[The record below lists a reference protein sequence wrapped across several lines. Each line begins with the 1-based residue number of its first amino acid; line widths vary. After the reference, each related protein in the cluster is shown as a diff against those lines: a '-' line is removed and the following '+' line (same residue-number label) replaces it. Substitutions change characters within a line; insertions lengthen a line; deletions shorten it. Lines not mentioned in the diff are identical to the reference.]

1 MMGLLT
7 SRFECIGD
15 YPLDEYAAAMN
26 AWFYYKMYHWACQ
39 QMQQD
44 IENTQ
49 ESLDELNR
57 DASVDNPMIVRDYLA
72 ASDEEKS
79 LFEVSRLFFSAIMW
93 TELMSSPFSTS
104 RKCCKT

>member
-1 MMGLLT
+1 
-7 SRFECIGD
+7 
-15 YPLDEYAAAMN
+15 
-26 AWFYYKMYHWACQ
+26 MYHWACQ

-49 ESLDELNR
+49 ENLDELNR

-79 LFEVSRLFFSAIMW
+79 LFEVSRVVGPGYSLPADHPLPNHSGNAAKPQDQCPLDCQG
-93 TELMSSPFSTS
+93 EVV
-104 RKCCKT
+104 

>member
-1 MMGLLT
+1 
-7 SRFECIGD
+7 
-15 YPLDEYAAAMN
+15 MN

-49 ESLDELNR
+49 ENLDELNR

-79 LFEVSRLFFSAIMW
+79 LFEVSHVVGPDQSFPADQHSLHHLGNVAKPQNQRSLDRQG
-93 TELMSSPFSTS
+93 EVV
-104 RKCCKT
+104 